1 MNTFI
6 PVVLEPLMVHRY
18 CTSYRE
24 MQIYLHS
31 YHYNPPI
38 DVYMDIV
45 LGLVYMGG
53 STIPNRMLEDEDLP
67 EDKKE
72 ILAEQILLAGPEKDQ
87 MKQDIIQ
94 EQKLDQ
100 LKDKDLGDRDAQ
112 FGRIIDGD
120 IQLLQGGKRSD
131 PELQEWLEHLELIKM
146 SQDPLKIL
154 QIDDYPEETLGMEDF
169 KKLAKVVG
177 KRGKQLSLKYHPDKG
192 GSTEVQQKI
201 NKAAQIYTDYEKYIE
216 YVTNEEPGR
225 SIFTYAGADQAF
237 TGAGDVLAR
246 VLQKHSDAIMAKT
259 SSQAVMNAVE
269 VAQSSREV
277 GSVTVVPL
285 VDYIRENASRVQRR
299 AKVAKSAAEGVPTCN
314 AYVTMSGFSSG
325 LPPEFTDAHG
335 HFDADDGK
343 FKTLGK
349 EIEDLMAEVALGNE
363 GYIGGT

>member
-1 MNTFI
+1 M
-6 PVVLEPLMVHRY
+6 VMVHRY

-24 MQIYLHS
+24 MQKYLHS

-94 EQKLDQ
+94 KQKLDQ

-131 PELQEWLEHLELIKM
+131 PELQEWLEQLELIKM
-146 SQDPLKIL
+146 SEDPLEIL
-154 QIDDYPEETLGMEDF
+154 QIDDYPEEILGEEEF
-169 KKLAKVVG
+169 EILAKMVK
-177 KRGKQLSLKYHPDKG
+177 KRGRQLSRKYHPDKG
-192 GSTEVQQKI
+192 GSVAVQQKI
-201 NKAAQIYTDYEKYIE
+201 NQAAEIYTDYEKYLS
-216 YVTNEEPGR
+216 YRYNDEPGR
-225 SIFTYAGADQAF
+225 SIFTYADADQAF
-237 TGAGDVLAR
+237 TEAGNMLAR
-246 VLQKHSDAIMAKT
+246 VLRRHSDAIMAKT
-259 SSQAVMNAVE
+259 SSRAVMNAME
-269 VAQSSREV
+269 VAQSSVEA
-277 GSVTVVPL
+277 GSVTVIPL
-285 VDYIRENASRVQRR
+285 MDYIKDNAPKVNRR
-299 AKVAKSAAEGVPTCN
+299 GEVAKSTAEGVPTCK
-314 AYVTMSGFSSG
+314 AYVPMTGFSSG
-325 LPPEFTDAHG
+325 LPPAFTDAHG
-335 HFDADDGK
+335 HVDEEDGGK
-343 FKTLGK
+343 FKTLEQ
-349 EIEDLMAEVALGNE
+349 EIEDLMAAVELGDE